1 MKFILITLIIF
12 FPINNAY
19 AYLDPGIANI
29 IFQSIIGFIA
39 AISAWILFF
48 WNKIKTIFF
57 KIFKKKSDN
66 TKSQR

>member
-39 AISAWILFF
+39 AISTGILFF

-57 KIFKKKSDN
+57 KIFKKSDN

>member
-1 MKFILITLIIF
+1 MKIFFIILIIF
-12 FPINNAY
+12 FPVDAY

-29 IFQSIIGFIA
+29 VLQSIIGIIA
-39 AISAWILFF
+39 AISSGILFF

>member
-1 MKFILITLIIF
+1 MKIFFIILIIF
-12 FPINNAY
+12 FPVDAY

-29 IFQSIIGFIA
+29 VLQSIIGIIG
-39 AISAWILFF
+39 AISSGILFF

>member
-1 MKFILITLIIF
+1 MKIFFIILIIF
-12 FPINNAY
+12 FPVDAY

-29 IFQSIIGFIA
+29 VLQSIIGIIA
-39 AISAWILFF
+39 AISSGILFF

-57 KIFKKKSDN
+57 KIFKKSDN

>member
-1 MKFILITLIIF
+1 MRFIFIFLIVF
-12 FPINNAY
+12 FPVNAY

-39 AISAWILFF
+39 AISTGAVFLK
-48 WNKIKTIFF
+48 NKIKTIFF

-66 TKSQR
+66 TKS

>member
-1 MKFILITLIIF
+1 MRFLLVFLIIF
-12 FPINNAY
+12 FPVNAY

-29 IFQSIIGFIA
+29 ILQSIIGFIA
-39 AISAWILFF
+39 AISTGIFFF
-48 WNKIKTIFF
+48 WNKIKTTFF